1 MHPVYYLYPY
11 FPRFFEICQSERK
24 YNSEADLISVL
35 YQISAQKNAF
45 KILILEIIRYVR
57 CLLLD
62 RIFEHIDG
70 PLSGFDPADSCKI
83 FRAFVAHQ
91 HSSHGLDIYLIL
103 AGFHNPDHLTAAFSG
118 DRQAEISLIAFHD
131 RIDQLKLPFTVKNAR
146 FKRVLLNERNKIH
159 DSSHIV
165 W

>member
-91 HSSHGLDIYLIL
+91 HSGHCLNI
-103 AGFHNPDHLTAAFSG
+103 
-118 DRQAEISLIAFHD
+118 D
-131 RIDQLKLPFTVKNAR
+131 RIFAWL
-146 FKRVLLNERNKIH
+146 H
-159 DSSHIV
+159 DPHNLSMTIP
-165 W
+165 